1 MTLEIIIVFLIL
13 LGTIVLFSLEKMPVD
28 LAAIIVM
35 VALLATGIITPGE
48 AVSGFSN
55 PATITVGAMFIIS
68 AALNKTGALLFLGNI
83 STRMFKYG
91 FWFALFVTMCVVA
104 MISAFMNNTPVV
116 AVFIPILL
124 SVARNNS
131 ISPSKLLMP
140 LSFASIFGGVCTLIG
155 TSTNILV
162 SSIVEQHGQPA
173 LGMFEF
179 TTMGIIFFAIGTL
192 YMILIGVRLIPNRHD
207 DDDLTQSFRMND
219 YLTDIVILPEAESIG
234 KKIINSSLVKELDF
248 EVLYVVRNSQ
258 RLLRPTSTI
267 FLEPYD
273 VLRVRC
279 DIEKIRTIQE
289 RVGVELK
296 SDLKIKQQDIEAADI
311 LLVEAIV
318 APNSELEG
326 QTLKSI
332 DFRNKFRA
340 TTLAL
345 RHRGQLLHEGIGRTR
360 LNAGDAL
367 LIDVRKEN
375 YDYLKNN
382 PNFVLVSDVKVQKY
396 RKRKIIPAVAIVG
409 GVVVV
414 ASSGTLP
421 IMASALI
428 GSILLV
434 LVGCLKLEEAYQA
447 IEWKIIFLLGGILS
461 LGLALEKT
469 GAAVLISNLLI
480 SWLGS
485 LGPVAIVAALYLLT
499 SLLTE
504 TMSNNATAVLLT
516 PIAISAA
523 VSMNVDPRPLIMAV
537 MFGSSASFMTPVGYQ
552 TNTMI
557 YSVGRYKFSDF
568 LKVGA
573 PLNIIFWLAASL
585 LIPYFFPFCHMF
597 NQSYPIPLVEKYKWN
612 VI

>member
-1 MTLEIIIVFLIL
+1 MTLEIVIVFLIL
-13 LGTIVLFSLEKMPVD
+13 LGTIVLFALEKMPVD
-28 LAAIIVM
+28 LTAIVVM
-35 VALLATGIITPGE
+35 VALIATGILTPME

-68 AALNKTGALLFLGNI
+68 AALNKTGALLFLGDL

-91 FWFALFVTMCVVA
+91 FWLALIVMMCVIA
-104 MISAFMNNTPVV
+104 MISAFINNTPVV

-124 SVARNNS
+124 NAARKNN

-162 SSIVEQHGQPA
+162 SSIVAQHGLRP

-179 TTMGIIFFAIGTL
+179 TTMGIVFFAVGTL
-192 YMILIGVRLIPNRHD
+192 YMVLIGVRLIPERQED
-207 DDDLTQSFRMND
+207 SDLTQSFRMNN
-219 YLTDIVILPEAESIG
+219 YLTDIVVLPGSKSIG
-234 KKIINSSLVKELDF
+234 EKIIDSHLVKELDLD
-248 EVLYVVRNSQ
+248 VLYVVRDGI
-258 RLLRPTSTI
+258 RLLRPVRTI
-267 FLEPYD
+267 ILEPND

-279 DIEKIRTIQE
+279 DIENIRSIQE
-289 RVGVELK
+289 KEGVVLK
-296 SDLKIKQQDIEAADI
+296 SDLKIKQLDMEAVDAM
-311 LLVEAIV
+311 LVEAIV

-326 QTLKSI
+326 QTIKSI
-332 DFRNKFRA
+332 DFRNKFGA
-340 TTLAL
+340 TALAL
-345 RHRGQLLHEGIGRTR
+345 RHRGQLLHRGFSKTR
-360 LNAGDAL
+360 LSSGDAL

-375 YDYLKNN
+375 YDLIKSNR
-382 PNFVLVSDVKVQKY
+382 NFVLVSDVKVEKY
-396 RKRKIIPAVAIVG
+396 RKRKIIPAVAIVV
-409 GVVVV
+409 GVVLA

-428 GSILLV
+428 GCTLLV
-434 LVGCLKLEEAYQA
+434 LIGCIKLEEAYHA
-447 IEWKIIFLLGGILS
+447 IDWKIIFLLGGILS

-469 GAAVLISNLLI
+469 GAALLVSNLLI
-480 SWLGS
+480 SGLGS
-485 LGPVAIVAALYLLT
+485 LGPIAIVAALYLLT

-504 TMSNNATAVLLT
+504 TMSNNATAVLLA

-523 VSMNVDPRPLIMAV
+523 VAMQVDPRPFIIAV

-557 YSVGRYKFSDF
+557 FSVGRYKFSDF

-573 PLNIIFWLAASL
+573 PLNFIFWLAASL
-585 LIPYFFPFCHMF
+585 LIPYFFPF
-597 NQSYPIPLVEKYKWN
+597 
-612 VI
+612 

>member
-1 MTLEIIIVFLIL
+1 MTLEIVIVFLIL
-13 LGTIVLFSLEKMPVD
+13 LGTIVLFALEKMPVD
-28 LAAIIVM
+28 LTAIVVM
-35 VALLATGIITPGE
+35 VALIATGILTPGE

-68 AALNKTGALLFLGNI
+68 AALNKTGALLFLGDL

-91 FWFALFVTMCVVA
+91 FWLALIVMMCVIA
-104 MISAFMNNTPVV
+104 MVSAFINNTPVV

-124 SVARNNS
+124 NTARKNN

-162 SSIVEQHGQPA
+162 SSIVAQHGLRP

-179 TTMGIIFFAIGTL
+179 TTMGIVFFAIGTL
-192 YMILIGVRLIPNRHD
+192 YMVFIGVRLIPERRED
-207 DDDLTQSFRMND
+207 SDLTQSFRMND
-219 YLTDIVILPEAESIG
+219 YLTDIVVLSASKSIG
-234 KKIINSSLVKELDF
+234 KKIIDSHLVKELDLD
-248 EVLYVVRNSQ
+248 VLYVVRNGV
-258 RLLRPTSTI
+258 RLLRPVRTI
-267 FLEPYD
+267 FLEPND

-289 RVGVELK
+289 KEGVVLK
-296 SDLKIKQQDIEAADI
+296 SDLKIKQKDMEAVDAM
-311 LLVEAIV
+311 LVEAIV

-326 QTLKSI
+326 QTIKSI
-332 DFRNKFRA
+332 DFRNKFGA
-340 TTLAL
+340 TALAL
-345 RHRGQLLHEGIGRTR
+345 RHRGQLLHRGFSKTR
-360 LNAGDAL
+360 LSSGDAL

-375 YDYLKNN
+375 YDLIKNN
-382 PNFVLVSDVKVQKY
+382 RNFVFVSDVKVEKY
-396 RKRKIIPAVAIVG
+396 RKRKIIPAVAIVV
-409 GVVVV
+409 GVVLA

-428 GSILLV
+428 GCTLLV
-434 LVGCLKLEEAYQA
+434 LIGCIKLEEAYHA
-447 IEWKIIFLLGGILS
+447 IDWKIIFLLGGILS

-469 GAAVLISNLLI
+469 GAAVLVSNLLI
-480 SWLGS
+480 SGLGS
-485 LGPVAIVAALYLLT
+485 LGPIAIVAALYLLT

-516 PIAISAA
+516 PIAITAA
-523 VSMNVDPRPLIMAV
+523 AAMHVDPRPFIIAV

-557 YSVGRYKFSDF
+557 FSVGRYKFSDF

-573 PLNIIFWLAASL
+573 PLNFIFWLAASL
-585 LIPYFFPFCHMF
+585 LIPYFFPF
-597 NQSYPIPLVEKYKWN
+597 
-612 VI
+612 

>member
-83 STRMFKYG
+83 SIRMFKYG

-192 YMILIGVRLIPNRHD
+192 YMVFIGVRLIPNRQD
-207 DDDLTQSFRMND
+207 DNDLTQSFRMND
-219 YLTDIVILPEAESIG
+219 YLTDIVILPEAKSIG
-234 KKIINSSLVKELDF
+234 KRLIDSPLVKELDLDI
-248 EVLYVVRNSQ
+248 LYVVRNSQ

-396 RKRKIIPAVAIVG
+396 RKRKIIPAVAIIG

-585 LIPYFFPFCHMF
+585 LIPYFFPF
-597 NQSYPIPLVEKYKWN
+597 
-612 VI
+612 

>member
-1 MTLEIIIVFLIL
+1 MTLEIVIVFLIL
-13 LGTIVLFSLEKMPVD
+13 LGTIVLFALEKMPVD
-28 LAAIIVM
+28 LTAIVVM
-35 VALLATGIITPGE
+35 VALIATGILTPGE

-68 AALNKTGALLFLGNI
+68 AALNKTGALLFLGDL

-91 FWFALFVTMCVVA
+91 FWLALIVMMCVIA
-104 MISAFMNNTPVV
+104 MVSAFINNTPVV

-124 SVARNNS
+124 NAARKNN

-162 SSIVEQHGQPA
+162 SSIVAQHGLRP

-179 TTMGIIFFAIGTL
+179 TTMGIVFFAIGTL
-192 YMILIGVRLIPNRHD
+192 YMVFIGVRLIPERRED
-207 DDDLTQSFRMND
+207 SDLTQSFRMND
-219 YLTDIVILPEAESIG
+219 YLTDIVVLSASKSIG
-234 KKIINSSLVKELDF
+234 KKIIDSHLVKELDLD
-248 EVLYVVRNSQ
+248 VLYVVRNGV
-258 RLLRPTSTI
+258 RLLRPVRTI
-267 FLEPYD
+267 FLEPND

-289 RVGVELK
+289 KEGVVLK
-296 SDLKIKQQDIEAADI
+296 SDLKIKQKDMEAVDAM
-311 LLVEAIV
+311 LVEAIV

-326 QTLKSI
+326 QTIKSM
-332 DFRNKFRA
+332 DFRNKFGA
-340 TTLAL
+340 TALAL
-345 RHRGQLLHEGIGRTR
+345 RHRGQLLHRGFSKTR
-360 LNAGDAL
+360 LSSGDAL

-375 YDYLKNN
+375 YDLIKNN
-382 PNFVLVSDVKVQKY
+382 RNFVFVSDVKVEKY
-396 RKRKIIPAVAIVG
+396 RKRKIIPAVAIVV
-409 GVVVV
+409 GVVLA

-428 GSILLV
+428 GCTLLV
-434 LVGCLKLEEAYQA
+434 LIGCIKLEEAYHA
-447 IEWKIIFLLGGILS
+447 IDWKIIFLLGGILS

-469 GAAVLISNLLI
+469 GAAVLVSNLLI
-480 SWLGS
+480 SGLGS
-485 LGPVAIVAALYLLT
+485 LGPIAIVAALYLLT

-516 PIAISAA
+516 PIAITAA
-523 VSMNVDPRPLIMAV
+523 AAMHVDPRPFIIAV

-557 YSVGRYKFSDF
+557 FSVGRYKFSDF

-573 PLNIIFWLAASL
+573 PLNFIFWLAASL
-585 LIPYFFPFCHMF
+585 LIPYFFPF
-597 NQSYPIPLVEKYKWN
+597 
-612 VI
+612 

>member
-1 MTLEIIIVFLIL
+1 M
-13 LGTIVLFSLEKMPVD
+13 
-28 LAAIIVM
+28 
-35 VALLATGIITPGE
+35 
-48 AVSGFSN
+48 
-55 PATITVGAMFIIS
+55 
-68 AALNKTGALLFLGNI
+68 
-83 STRMFKYG
+83 
-91 FWFALFVTMCVVA
+91 
-104 MISAFMNNTPVV
+104 
-116 AVFIPILL
+116 
-124 SVARNNS
+124 
-131 ISPSKLLMP
+131 
-140 LSFASIFGGVCTLIG
+140 
-155 TSTNILV
+155 
-162 SSIVEQHGQPA
+162 
-173 LGMFEF
+173 
-179 TTMGIIFFAIGTL
+179 
-192 YMILIGVRLIPNRHD
+192 
-207 DDDLTQSFRMND
+207 
-219 YLTDIVILPEAESIG
+219 
-234 KKIINSSLVKELDF
+234 
-248 EVLYVVRNSQ
+248 
-258 RLLRPTSTI
+258 LRPTSTI

-382 PNFVLVSDVKVQKY
+382 PNFVLISDVKVQKY
-396 RKRKIIPAVAIVG
+396 RKRKIIPAVAIIG

-585 LIPYFFPFCHMF
+585 LIPYFFPF
-597 NQSYPIPLVEKYKWN
+597 
-612 VI
+612 

>member
-1 MTLEIIIVFLIL
+1 MTLEILLVFLIL
-13 LGTIVLFSLEKMPVD
+13 VGTIILFVLEKMPVD
-28 LAAIIVM
+28 LTAIVVM
-35 VALLATGIITPGE
+35 VALIATGILTPLE

-55 PATITVGAMFIIS
+55 PATLTVGAMFIIS
-68 AALNKTGALLFLGNI
+68 ATLNKTGALLFLGDL

-104 MISAFMNNTPVV
+104 MISAFINNTPVV

-124 SVARNNS
+124 NVARKNN
-131 ISPSKLLMP
+131 ISPSRLLMP

-162 SSIVEQHGQPA
+162 SSIISQHGQHP

-179 TTMGIIFFAIGTL
+179 TTMGIIFFILGTL
-192 YMILIGVRLIPNRHD
+192 YMVLIGVRLIPERRED
-207 DDDLTQSFRMND
+207 SDLTQSFRMND
-219 YLTDIVILPEAESIG
+219 YLTDIVVLRESKSIG
-234 KKIINSSLVKELDF
+234 EKVIDSHLVKELDLD
-248 EVLYVVRNSQ
+248 VLYVIRNSQ
-258 RLLRPTSTI
+258 RMLRPVRTI
-267 FLEPYD
+267 FLEPND

-289 RVGVELK
+289 KEGVVLK
-296 SDLKIKQQDIEAADI
+296 SDLKIRQQDMEAVDV

-326 QTLKSI
+326 QTIKSI
-332 DFRNKFRA
+332 DFRNKFGA
-340 TTLAL
+340 TALAL
-345 RHRGQLLHEGIGRTR
+345 RHRGQLLHRGFSKTR
-360 LNAGDAL
+360 LSAGDAL
-367 LIDVRKEN
+367 LIDVKKEN

-382 PNFVLVSDVKVQKY
+382 RNFVLVSDVKVEKY
-396 RKRKIIPAVAIVG
+396 RKRKIIPAVAIIA
-409 GVVVV
+409 GVVLT
-414 ASSGTLP
+414 ASSGILP

-428 GSILLV
+428 GCTLLV
-434 LVGCLKLEEAYQA
+434 LIGCIKLEEAYHA

-469 GAAVLISNLLI
+469 GAALFISDLLI
-480 SWLGS
+480 SWLGG

-523 VSMNVDPRPLIMAV
+523 AAMHVDPRPFIIAV

-557 YSVGRYKFSDF
+557 FSVGRYKFSDF
-568 LKVGA
+568 FKVGA
-573 PLNIIFWLAASL
+573 PLNFIYWFAASL
-585 LIPYFFPFCHMF
+585 LIPYFFPF
-597 NQSYPIPLVEKYKWN
+597 
-612 VI
+612 

>member
-104 MISAFMNNTPVV
+104 MVSAFMNNTPVV

-192 YMILIGVRLIPNRHD
+192 YMVFIGVRLIPNRQD
-207 DDDLTQSFRMND
+207 DNDLTQSFRMND
-219 YLTDIVILPEAESIG
+219 YLTDIVILPEAKSIG
-234 KKIINSSLVKELDF
+234 KRLIDSPLVKELDLDI
-248 EVLYVVRNSQ
+248 LYVVRNSQ

-396 RKRKIIPAVAIVG
+396 RKRKIIPAVAIIG

-585 LIPYFFPFCHMF
+585 LIPYFFPF
-597 NQSYPIPLVEKYKWN
+597 
-612 VI
+612 

>member
-1 MTLEIIIVFLIL
+1 MTLEILLVFLIL
-13 LGTIVLFSLEKMPVD
+13 LGTIVLFALEKMPVD

-35 VALLATGIITPGE
+35 VALIATGILTPME

-68 AALNKTGALLFLGNI
+68 AALNKTGALLFIGNL

-91 FWFALFVTMCVVA
+91 FWLALIVTMCVIA
-104 MISAFMNNTPVV
+104 IISAFINNTPVV

-124 SVARNNS
+124 NAAKKNN

-162 SSIVEQHGQPA
+162 SSIVAEHGLRP

-179 TTMGIIFFAIGTL
+179 TTLGIVFFSLGTL
-192 YMILIGVRLIPNRHD
+192 YMVLIGVKLIPDRRED
-207 DDDLTQSFRMND
+207 SDLTQSFRMND
-219 YLTDIVILPEAESIG
+219 YLTDIVVLPESKSIG
-234 KKIINSSLVKELDF
+234 KKIIDSHLVKELDLV
-248 EVLYVVRNSQ
+248 VLYVVRNGQ
-258 RLLRPTSTI
+258 RLLRPVRTI
-267 FLEPYD
+267 FLEPND

-289 RVGVELK
+289 KEGVILK
-296 SDLKIKQQDIEAADI
+296 SKLKIKQQDMEAADV

-326 QTLKSI
+326 QTIKSI
-332 DFRNKFRA
+332 DFRNKFGA
-340 TTLAL
+340 TALAL
-345 RHRGQLLHEGIGRTR
+345 RHRGQLLHRGFSKTR
-360 LNAGDAL
+360 LSAGDAL
-367 LIDVRKEN
+367 LIDVKKEN

-382 PNFVLVSDVKVQKY
+382 RNFVLVSDVKVQKY
-396 RKRKIIPAVAIVG
+396 RKRKIIPAVAIIA
-409 GVVVV
+409 GVVFA

-428 GSILLV
+428 GCTLLV
-434 LVGCLKLEEAYQA
+434 LVGCINLEEVYHA
-447 IEWKIIFLLGGILS
+447 IDWKIIFLLGGILS

-469 GAAVLISNLLI
+469 GAAVLVSDLLI
-480 SWLGS
+480 SGLGS
-485 LGPVAIVAALYLLT
+485 LGPIAIIAALYLFT
-499 SLLTE
+499 SILTE
-504 TMSNNATAVLLT
+504 TMSNNATAVLLA

-523 VSMNVDPRPLIMAV
+523 VTMNVDPRPFIIAV

-557 YSVGRYKFSDF
+557 FSVGRYKFSDF

-573 PLNIIFWLAASL
+573 PLNFIFWLTASL
-585 LIPYFFPFCHMF
+585 LIPYFFPF
-597 NQSYPIPLVEKYKWN
+597 
-612 VI
+612 

>member
-1 MTLEIIIVFLIL
+1 MTLEILIVFLIL
-13 LGTIVLFSLEKMPVD
+13 IGTIILFALEKMPVD
-28 LAAIIVM
+28 LTAIVVM
-35 VALLATGIITPGE
+35 VALIATGIITPME

-68 AALNKTGALLFLGNI
+68 AALNKTGALLFLGDV

-91 FWFALFVTMCVVA
+91 FWLALIVMMCVIA
-104 MISAFMNNTPVV
+104 MISAFINNTPVV

-124 SVARNNS
+124 NAARKNN

-162 SSIVEQHGQPA
+162 SSIVAQHGLRP

-179 TTMGIIFFAIGTL
+179 TTMGIVFFAIGTL
-192 YMILIGVRLIPNRHD
+192 YMVFIGVRLIPERRED
-207 DDDLTQSFRMND
+207 SDLTQSFRMND
-219 YLTDIVILPEAESIG
+219 YLTDIVVLQESKSIG
-234 KKIINSSLVKELDF
+234 EKIVDSHLVKELDLV
-248 EVLYVVRNSQ
+248 VLYVVRNGQ
-258 RLLRPTSTI
+258 RMLRPVRTI
-267 FLEPYD
+267 VLEAND

-279 DIEKIRTIQE
+279 DIEKIRSIQE
-289 RVGVELK
+289 REGVVLK
-296 SDLKIKQQDIEAADI
+296 SDLKIKQQDMEAVDV

-318 APNSELEG
+318 APTSELEG
-326 QTLKSI
+326 QSIKSI

-340 TTLAL
+340 TALAL
-345 RHRGQLLHEGIGRTR
+345 RHRGQLLHRGFSKTR
-360 LNAGDAL
+360 LSAGDAL
-367 LIDVRKEN
+367 LIDVKKEN
-375 YDYLKNN
+375 YEYLKNN

-396 RKRKIIPAVAIVG
+396 RKRKIIPAVVIIAGIVSA
-409 GVVVV
+409 

-428 GSILLV
+428 GCTLLV
-434 LVGCLKLEEAYQA
+434 LVGCIRLEEAYHA
-447 IEWKIIFLLGGILS
+447 IDWKIIFLLGGILS

-469 GAAVLISNLLI
+469 GAALLVSNLLI
-480 SWLGS
+480 RGLGS
-485 LGPVAIVAALYLLT
+485 LGPIAIIAALYLLT
-499 SLLTE
+499 SILTE
-504 TMSNNATAVLLT
+504 TMSNNATAVLLA

-523 VSMNVDPRPLIMAV
+523 VTMNVDPRPFIIAV

-557 YSVGRYKFSDF
+557 FSVGRYKFSDF

-573 PLNIIFWLAASL
+573 PLNFIFWLTASL
-585 LIPYFFPFCHMF
+585 LIPYFFPF
-597 NQSYPIPLVEKYKWN
+597 
-612 VI
+612 